1 MISNKKQ
8 KTKILLATIVISA
21 GTVMTLLVLNVAIG
35 SNPLSSNQVS
45 RATRKIPIVAV
56 NAVAANAHIYGL
68 PVRLTIPKINVDT
81 NVQNMGLTASGNLQA
96 PNTNTDVGWYQYG
109 ARPGNEGSAV
119 IDGHLGLGTIK
130 AVFSKLS
137 ILQKGDAIM
146 VVDAQGSTSSFVV
159 RTTKLY
165 NQDTQPAEVFGSKA
179 GSHLNLITCNGDW
192 EPGQRTY
199 TQRLVV
205 FADKI

>member
-1 MISNKKQ
+1 VTSNKQQ

-21 GTVMTLLVLNVAIG
+21 STVITLLILNVVTG
-35 SNPLSSNQVS
+35 SNQSSSNQVS
-45 RATRKIPIVAV
+45 RIASKIPIVAAK
-56 NAVAANAHIYGL
+56 AVAANARVYGL
-68 PVRLTIPKINVDT
+68 PVRLTIPKISVDT
-81 NVQNMGLTASGNLQA
+81 SVQNMGLTVSGNLQA
-96 PNTNTDVGWYQYG
+96 PNNNTDVGWYQYG

-119 IDGHLGLGTIK
+119 VDGHLGLGTIK

-137 ILQKGDAIM
+137 MLQKGDAIM
-146 VVDAQGSTSSFVV
+146 VVDAQGITASFVV

-165 NQDTQPAEVFGSKA
+165 NQDTQPAEVFTSKA

-205 FADKI
+205 FTDKI

>member
-1 MISNKKQ
+1 
-8 KTKILLATIVISA
+8 
-21 GTVMTLLVLNVAIG
+21 MTLLILNVAIG
-35 SNPLSSNQVS
+35 SNQSSSDQVIKAA
-45 RATRKIPIVAV
+45 RNIPIVVA
-56 NAVAANAHIYGL
+56 NAVAANARIYGL

-81 NVQNMGLTASGNLQA
+81 GIQHMGLTVSGNLQA
-96 PNTNTDVGWYQYG
+96 PNNNTDVGWYQYG
-109 ARPGNEGSAV
+109 ARPGNQGSAV

-137 ILQKGDAIM
+137 MLQKGDAIM
-146 VVDAQGSTSSFVV
+146 VVDAQGNTSSFVV

-165 NQDTQPAEVFGSKA
+165 NQDTQVAEVFSSKT

-199 TQRLVV
+199 NQRLVV